1 MSCYSFMENTKLSL
15 TTRNAQNIFADC
27 SIFIKMPI
35 KLENCRLYNHNTLK
49 ITAKNI
55 QTVYYRQNR
64 KRSNNN
70 TMPFSVPAVH
80 RGGPKGGNCQFWLQL
95 WIRLTNANFTT
106 CTMDSLQQFCVML
119 KPFTSW
125 IFNRLKNQPISTTF
139 ANFLCLFI
147 IILKPFSARIAPNPT
162 VLKNTSRR

>member
-64 KRSNNN
+64 KRS
-70 TMPFSVPAVH
+70 TTIQCHSQFLQCTEEVPRAEIV
-80 RGGPKGGNCQFWLQL
+80 
-95 WIRLTNANFTT
+95 NF
-106 CTMDSLQQFCVML
+106 DYNSEFD
-119 KPFTSW
+119 
-125 IFNRLKNQPISTTF
+125 
-139 ANFLCLFI
+139 
-147 IILKPFSARIAPNPT
+147 
-162 VLKNTSRR
+162 